1 MYCARQNPGDCDTAY
16 AAYAVAGDATT
27 MKPLRTLQTFAPLDE
42 PEPQAPRHPPRASL
56 FGIVTGAIRRTLPA
70 GAAAAEDPAGR
81 QDPAAHAQPEPPRAS
96 VRLAAGDEM
105 GLDIPA
111 FLRRQSS

>member
-1 MYCARQNPGDCDTAY
+1 MPQ
-16 AAYAVAGDATT
+16 
-27 MKPLRTLQTFAPLDE
+27 PLP
-42 PEPQAPRHPPRASL
+42 HPPRASL

-70 GAAAAEDPAGR
+70 APAEAATARHDPAFR
-81 QDPAAHAQPEPPRAS
+81 RSPEQPRAS
-96 VRLAAGDEM
+96 VRLAAGEEM